1 MSSLDELFEELLV
14 RVREPDA
21 LNPAKS
27 DPILYFVYPP
37 AFMLDLKQRLSR
49 WAARLRQE
57 GFEVVRIS
65 LSEMIWQI
73 IDESGRWDAWLEL
86 EADAEIEELNAAVS
100 DVLRSQ
106 NHLVDEVARRITPL
120 RGNKLIFLTEAETLH
135 PWFRTRLIE
144 SQIHGRVTVPMV
156 IFYPGR
162 RSGQSGLHFLGIH
175 DVDDNYRSTIVG
187 GV

>member
-1 MSSLDELFEELLV
+1 MSSLDQTFEELLV
-14 RVREPDA
+14 KLREPDA

-65 LSEMIWQI
+65 LSDLVWQI
-73 IDESGRWDAWLEL
+73 IDASGRWDAWLEL
-86 EADAEIEELNAAVS
+86 EAEAEIEELNAAVS

-106 NHLVDEVARRITPL
+106 NHLVDEVARRVTQL
-120 RGNKLIFLTEAETLH
+120 HGNKLIFLTEAEMLH

-144 SQIHGRVTVPMV
+144 SRLHDRVTVPTA

-162 RSGQSGLHFLGIH
+162 RSEQYGLHFLEIH
-175 DVDDNYRSTIVG
+175 DVDGNYRSTIVG
-187 GV
+187 GF